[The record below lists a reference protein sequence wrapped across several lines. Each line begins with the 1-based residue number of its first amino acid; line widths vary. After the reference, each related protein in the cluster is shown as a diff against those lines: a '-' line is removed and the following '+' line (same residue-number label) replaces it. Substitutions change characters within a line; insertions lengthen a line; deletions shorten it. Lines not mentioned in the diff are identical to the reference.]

1 MQFYN
6 TQNLNRLTQINY
18 SIHALKYFEKG
29 FLFDVILG
37 CVLNVHLF
45 SPSLMILITFM
56 QESIA
61 KCRMLFLELSCLVG
75 W

>member
-29 FLFDVILG
+29 FFIL
-37 CVLNVHLF
+37 CNFRLCFKCTPFLSVFNDPDNVYARVY
-45 SPSLMILITFM
+45 S
-56 QESIA
+56 
-61 KCRMLFLELSCLVG
+61 
-75 W
+75 

>member
-29 FLFDVILG
+29 FFY
-37 CVLNVHLF
+37 
-45 SPSLMILITFM
+45 LM
-56 QESIA
+56 
-61 KCRMLFLELSCLVG
+61 
-75 W
+75 